1 MLATITWSFHR
12 WDVPVITARLF
23 IRRESGKKLRV
34 AQLSCTLPLCSLSSF
49 LSLPL
54 SLSNCLPLFL
64 FRYLKGDYPLR
75 PGREDRCDRVFVAHE
90 MPMPRVSR
98 TSSTVIA
105 DDSLTGYLSPFK
117 RSRAVRRQTEEERGS
132 IQKTYDSRGDLA
144 AVAVRKRQV
153 QGK

>member
-1 MLATITWSFHR
+1 MRTDAI
-12 WDVPVITARLF
+12 
-23 IRRESGKKLRV
+23 
-34 AQLSCTLPLCSLSSF
+34 
-49 LSLPL
+49 
-54 SLSNCLPLFL
+54 
-64 FRYLKGDYPLR
+64 
-75 PGREDRCDRVFVAHE
+75 VFVAHE

-105 DDSLTGYLSPFK
+105 DDPLAGYLSPFK